1 METKNKGKLVLASAI
16 GINLMGG
23 MLYSWSVFAA
33 ALVKELGYTKTQA
46 QIPYTIALAM
56 LALLSVPGGK
66 IYDRFGPR
74 VCTTAMGI
82 LCGTGLILSGFSNSI
97 PLFALAF
104 GLICG
109 AGLGISYAATTPAA
123 VKWFAPQKRG
133 LITGLVVAGVGLASV
148 YVAPMTQYFI
158 SNFGV
163 KQAFWMEGII
173 FGIGILILSQ
183 FISNPPAGY
192 VPAGVAAPSVAGAG
206 ASSKREYTTLEMMG
220 TSQFWRIWFIYVCGA
235 MAGLMIIGHMA
246 LIAKIQA
253 NVGWAFIFVAILAIF
268 NASGR
273 VVGGVLS
280 DKIGRTK
287 TLLAMFI
294 LQGVNMALF
303 SNYTSIPLLV
313 FGIACTGIGYGSLL
327 AVFPP
332 LTFDYFGLKNG
343 GTNYGVVFT
352 AWGVAGVIGPIMAG
366 RIADATKSYSTAYMV
381 AAGFLVLAAVT
392 VLTLK
397 APKEAADTKPV
408 IAAQL
413 K

>member
-1 METKNKGKLVLASAI
+1 MESSKKAKIVLGSAI

-33 ALVKELGYTKTQA
+33 ALVKDLGYTKTQA

-74 VCTTAMGI
+74 ICTTVMGI
-82 LCGTGLILSGFSNSI
+82 LCGAGLIISGFSTSI
-97 PLFALAF
+97 GLFAVAF
-104 GLICG
+104 GVICG

-123 VKWFAPQKRG
+123 VKWFPPQKRG

-158 SNFGV
+158 NNFGV
-163 KQAFWMEGII
+163 KQAFWMEGIL
-173 FGIGILILSQ
+173 FGVGILILSQ
-183 FISNPPAGY
+183 FIANPPAGY
-192 VPAGVAAPSVAGAG
+192 VPAGAQAPTGVSAAAP
-206 ASSKREYTTLEMMG
+206 SKREYTTLEMIG
-220 TSQFWRIWFIYVCGA
+220 TSQFWKMWFMYVCGA
-235 MAGLMIIGHMA
+235 LAGLMIIGHMA
-246 LIAKIQA
+246 IIAKVQA

-273 VVGGVLS
+273 VIGGVLS

-287 TLLAMFI
+287 TLLAVFI
-294 LQGVNMALF
+294 LQGVNMAMF
-303 SNYTSIPLLV
+303 SNYTTVPLLV

-366 RIADATKSYSTAYMV
+366 RIADATKSYNTAYLV
-381 AAGFLVLAAVT
+381 AAGLLILAGLT

-397 APKEAADTKPV
+397 PPKAVGENNS
-408 IAAQL
+408 IAA
-413 K
+413 